1 MVRTPVVWCRGSM
14 RLGAREGC
22 ELAQQL
28 EGSSIVVNSSEYLAV
43 YSVGPLSPPAKREP
57 IYTGQHVRE
66 MS

>member
-1 MVRTPVVWCRGSM
+1 M